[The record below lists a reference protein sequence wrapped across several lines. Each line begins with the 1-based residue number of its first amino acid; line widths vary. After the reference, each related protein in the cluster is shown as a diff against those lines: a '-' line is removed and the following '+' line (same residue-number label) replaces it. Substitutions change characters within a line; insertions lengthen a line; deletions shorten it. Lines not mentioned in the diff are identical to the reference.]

1 MQTKQRNSNIELF
14 RIVMM
19 LLIVAHHYVVNTG
32 IMDVMAEQPTSWQS
46 LFLYVFGMWGKIGI
60 NGFVLI
66 TGYFMCKSEIT
77 VRKFLKLLLEVLFY
91 KIVIFTIF
99 AIVGYQ
105 SYALADIV
113 KGINPMRDVMSGFI
127 GCFLVYYLFIPFL
140 NKMLGALN
148 RAQHRNLII
157 LALAILM
164 IWNHLPTIIYQIN
177 YVIWF
182 GVLHVI
188 AAYLRFYEKEL
199 SEKYSGLYNHL
210 GLVTLSCVALAIGS
224 VMLMVIG
231 FGKLWPYKYVMDCD
245 ALLALPTS
253 VALFVWFKSLSI
265 PQSKFIN
272 TVASSTFAVLL
283 IHAHSD
289 AMRQWL
295 WHDVYHVSEHIFT
308 SGMPIYAISC
318 VLLVFMV
325 CIIIDKVRMFAFER
339 PIFKVID
346 KILIKYGIK

>member
-1 MQTKQRNSNIELF
+1 MNNKPERSSNIELF

-19 LLIVAHHYVVNTG
+19 LSIVAHHYVVNTG
-32 IMDVMAEQPTSWQS
+32 IMDEMMEQPTLWQS

-66 TGYFMCKSEIT
+66 TGYFMCKSEIS
-77 VRKFLKLLLEVLFY
+77 VQKFLKLVLEVLFY
-91 KIVIFTIF
+91 NVVMFTIF
-99 AIVGYQ
+99 AIAGYQ
-105 SYALADIV
+105 PYALADIV
-113 KGINPMRDVMSGFI
+113 KGINPMRDMMSGFVS
-127 GCFLVYYLFIPFL
+127 CFLVYYLFIPFI

-148 RAQHRNLII
+148 RTQHRNLII
-157 LALAILM
+157 LALVILM
-164 IWNHLPTIIYQIN
+164 IWNHLPTIIYQTN

-199 SEKYSGLYNHL
+199 SEKYAGFYNHL
-210 GLVTLSCVALAIGS
+210 GLATLSCVTLAVGS
-224 VMLMVIG
+224 VLLMVVG
-231 FGKLWPYKYVMDCD
+231 FGKPWPYKYVMDCD

-253 VALFVWFKSLSI
+253 VALFVWFKSRSI

-272 TVASSTFAVLL
+272 TMARSTFAVLL

-295 WHDVYHVSEHIFT
+295 WHDVCHVSEHIFT
-308 SGMPIYAISC
+308 SCMPIYAISC
-318 VLLVFMV
+318 VLLIFIV
-325 CIIIDKVRMFAFER
+325 CIIIDQVRIIR
-339 PIFKVID
+339 GRNTDI
-346 KILIKYGIK
+346 